1 MDNNNNNSA
10 SGVFINGKAQ
20 IIEMLQHMPR
30 DERSKLL
37 KNLKVRNPQL
47 AEELT
52 EQCFTFSDL
61 DNLSDGELNMIFH
74 YITAPILGMA
84 LKNIEREFQRRL
96 LSLASRDYAEEAF
109 RVLKTPYS
117 TEKRDIKRA
126 QNKIIEVLVSL
137 KKRKQIQF

>member
-1 MDNNNNNSA
+1 MENNNSA

-30 DERSKLL
+30 EERAILL
-37 KNLKVRNPQL
+37 RNLKARNPQL

-61 DNLSDGELNMIFH
+61 DSLSDNELGMIFQ
-74 YITAPILGMA
+74 YVTAPILGMA
-84 LKNIEREFQRRL
+84 LKNVERSFQRRL
-96 LSLASRDYAEEAF
+96 LSLAGREYAEEAF
-109 RVLKTPYS
+109 RVLKTSYS

-137 KKRKQIQF
+137 KKRKQVKF

>member
-1 MDNNNNNSA
+1 MEANNNSN
-10 SGVFINGKAQ
+10 SIFINGKAQ

-30 DERSKLL
+30 EERSRLL

-61 DNLSDGELNMIFH
+61 DNLSDGDLQMIFQ

-84 LKNIEREFQRRL
+84 LKNIERSFQRRL
-96 LSLASRDYAEEAF
+96 LSLANREYAEEAF
-109 RVLKTPYS
+109 RVLKTSYS

-137 KKRKQIQF
+137 KKRRQINL

>member
-1 MDNNNNNSA
+1 MENNNTA

-30 DERSKLL
+30 EERDRLL
-37 KNLKVRNPQL
+37 KNLKIRNPQL

-52 EQCFTFSDL
+52 EQSFTFNDL
-61 DNLSDGELNMIFH
+61 DNLSDHELAMIFQ
-74 YITAPILGMA
+74 YSAAPILGMA
-84 LKNIEREFQRRL
+84 LKNVERSFQRRL
-96 LSLASRDYAEEAF
+96 LSLANRESAEEAF
-109 RVLKTPYS
+109 RVLKTAYS

-137 KKRKQIQF
+137 KKKTPG

>member
-1 MDNNNNNSA
+1 MNTKTTSEANI
-10 SGVFINGKAQ
+10 FINGKAQ

-30 DERSKLL
+30 DERAKLL
-37 KNLKVRNPQL
+37 KNLKLRNPQL

-61 DNLSDGELNMIFH
+61 DNLSDEELSMIFQ

-84 LKNIEREFQRRL
+84 LKNTERSFQRRM
-96 LSLASRDYAEEAF
+96 LSLATRQYAEEAF
-109 RVLKTPYS
+109 RVLKTAYA

-126 QNKIIEVLVSL
+126 QNKIIEILVTL
-137 KKRKQIQF
+137 KKRKQIKF

>member
-1 MDNNNNNSA
+1 MEPNNNTNSI
-10 SGVFINGKAQ
+10 FINGKAQ

-30 DERSKLL
+30 EERARLL

-61 DNLSDGELNMIFH
+61 DNLTDNDLQMIFQ
-74 YITAPILGMA
+74 YVTAPVLGMA
-84 LKNIEREFQRRL
+84 LKNVERAFQRRL
-96 LSLASRDYAEEAF
+96 LSLAGRDYAEEAF
-109 RVLKTPYS
+109 RVLKTTYS

-126 QNKIIEVLVSL
+126 QNKIVEILVSL
-137 KKRKQIQF
+137 KKRKQINL

>member
-1 MDNNNNNSA
+1 MENNNTA

-30 DERSKLL
+30 DERAKLL
-37 KNLKVRNPQL
+37 KNLKLRNPQL

-61 DNLSDGELNMIFH
+61 DNLSDEELSMIFQ
-74 YITAPILGMA
+74 YVTAPILGMA
-84 LKNIEREFQRRL
+84 LKNTERSFQRRM
-96 LSLASRDYAEEAF
+96 LSLASRQYAEEAF
-109 RVLKTPYS
+109 RVLKTAYA

-126 QNKIIEVLVSL
+126 QNKIIEILVSL
-137 KKRKQIQF
+137 KKRKQIKF

>member
-1 MDNNNNNSA
+1 MEANNNSN
-10 SGVFINGKAQ
+10 SIFINGKAQ

-30 DERSKLL
+30 EERARLL

-61 DNLSDGELNMIFH
+61 DNLSDNDLQMIFQ
-74 YITAPILGMA
+74 YVTAPILGMA
-84 LKNIEREFQRRL
+84 LKNIERAFQRRL
-96 LSLASRDYAEEAF
+96 LSLAGRDYAEEAF
-109 RVLKTPYS
+109 RVLKTSYS

-126 QNKIIEVLVSL
+126 QNKIVEILVSL
-137 KKRKQIQF
+137 KKRRQINL